1 MEMKN
6 SRRMIVRAL
15 FMFIALTVCVLPT
28 RAQEPAAP
36 AAPAQEQ
43 APAAE
48 APAAPAEEK
57 APEIDAMKVGVDTMW
72 TLVTAFLVFF
82 MNLGFALV
90 ESGLCRAKNAVNI
103 LAKNYIVFAV
113 SSVAFLV
120 LGFGLMFGDGNAYF
134 GTSGLWFVGG
144 ADNSP
149 LTGDNYEGVYSALS
163 WTGIPLWAKFFFQLV
178 FAGTAATIVSG
189 AVAERIKFGAFFLFS
204 FVMVGLVYPVVGHWI
219 WGGGWAAQAG
229 AFDFAGSTVVH
240 SVGGWAALAGAL
252 MLGPRIGKYG
262 RDGKVLP
269 IPGHSMTSAAIGVF
283 VLWFGWFG
291 FNPGSTMALDW
302 ASIGHIAVT
311 TNTAAATA
319 SISALIMM
327 WIIGGKPDLSM
338 TLNGGL
344 AGLVA
349 ITAPCAFV
357 SVGNAFLIGII
368 AGILV
373 VVAVMS
379 FDKLHVDD
387 PVGATSV
394 HLVNGIF
401 GTLAVGLFAD
411 PTVSPAASVVKP
423 GLLVGGGMTQLMPQI
438 YAVLATGAYVLP
450 ISLIAFFILKQIVGL
465 RVTREEELEGL
476 DYGEHGNVAY
486 PDFRPAET
494 EG

>member
-1 MEMKN
+1 MKN

-15 FMFIALTVCVLPT
+15 LMFIALTVCVLPT
-28 RAQEPAAP
+28 RAQEPAAQAEP
-36 AAPAQEQ
+36 AAPAAPAATEQ

-48 APAAPAEEK
+48 PAA
-57 APEIDAMKVGVDTMW
+57 EIDDIKVGVDTMW
-72 TLVTAFLVFF
+72 TLVAGFLVFF
-82 MNLGFALV
+82 MNLGFGLV

-120 LGFGLMFGDGNAYF
+120 IGFGLMFGDGNDF
-134 GTSGLWFVGG
+134 VGTSGIWFVGG

-149 LTGDNYEGVYSALS
+149 LTGDAYQGDYGSLN

-219 WGGGWAAQAG
+219 WGGGWAAKAG
-229 AFDFAGSTVVH
+229 VFDFAGSTVVH
-240 SVGGWAALAGAL
+240 SVGGWAALAGVI

-262 RDGKVLP
+262 RDGRVQP

-319 SISALIMM
+319 SISALLMM
-327 WIIGGKPDLSM
+327 WFIGGKPDLSM

-368 AGILV
+368 AGVLV
-373 VVAVMS
+373 VLAVMA
-379 FDKLHVDD
+379 FDRAHLDD

-411 PTVSPAASVVKP
+411 PTVTAAASVVKP
-423 GLLVGGGMTQLMPQI
+423 GLLLGGGTEQLMPQI
-438 YAVLATGAYVLP
+438 YTVLATGAYVLP
-450 ISLIAFFILKQIVGL
+450 ISLISFFILKQVVGL
-465 RVTREEELEGL
+465 RVSPEEEMEGL
-476 DYGEHGNVAY
+476 DIGEHGNVAY

-494 EG
+494 ES